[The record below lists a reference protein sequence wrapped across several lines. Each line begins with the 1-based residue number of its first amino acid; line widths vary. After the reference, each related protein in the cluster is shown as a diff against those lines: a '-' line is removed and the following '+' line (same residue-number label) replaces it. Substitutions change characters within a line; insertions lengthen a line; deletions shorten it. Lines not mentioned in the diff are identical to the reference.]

1 MSKPRVALVITTWF
15 PNSHADVIA
24 RHLFRG
30 PRDVVRG
37 SEAEEKNVV
46 GWSRLITGYEL
57 DGPHREPRVE
67 VVSAY
72 LEQQGVTRPEPRPDV
87 GTDFLAEHGVPIFP
101 TVAEAITLGGTGVA
115 VDGVVLIG
123 EHGDYEDNEFGQKL
137 YPRRRLFDAAVAAM
151 ITGGRTIPIFVDKHL
166 SYAFTDARSMYDDA
180 RRLGI
185 PLLAG
190 SSVPLAYREPTGA
203 DWRFGAPLTDCL
215 VIGYGGAEVYGFHAL
230 EAGQALLERRA
241 GGETGVVAVQ
251 AWTGP
256 EVGRLATDPA
266 GPLPP
271 ELITA
276 AAGAGGFDDAQNLI
290 EQATDVYLVEHAD
303 GDRLTVLM
311 TDAVT
316 DFLVAARGP
325 DDALAYRIALLG
337 EQPYFF
343 PHFARLVFQIEQLMI
358 DRRAPYPV
366 ERTLLTGGVIDG
378 LMRSRAGAGRLKT
391 PDLAIAYRGPEKIE
405 GSAVAVPLPKS

>member
-1 MSKPRVALVITTWF
+1 MAKPRVALLITTWF
-15 PNSHADVIA
+15 PNSHADVLA
-24 RHLFRG
+24 R
-30 PRDVVRG
+30 
-37 SEAEEKNVV
+37 
-46 GWSRLITGYEL
+46 RLITGYEL
-57 DGPHREPRVE
+57 DGPHREPQVE
-67 VVSAY
+67 VVAAY
-72 LEQQGVTRPEPRPDV
+72 LEQRGVTRPAPQPDL
-87 GTDFLAEHGVPIFP
+87 GTGFLAEHGVPIFP

-151 ITGGRTIPIFVDKHL
+151 ITGGRTVPVFVDKHL

-190 SSVPLAYREPTGA
+190 SSLPLAYREPTGA
-203 DWRFGAPLTDCL
+203 DWRHGEPLTDCL

-230 EAGQALLERRA
+230 EAGQALLERRS

-251 AWTGP
+251 AWTGA
-256 EVGRLATDPA
+256 EAGRIAADPT
-266 GPLPP
+266 GPIPAA
-271 ELITA
+271 LITA
-276 AAGAGGFDDAQNLI
+276 AAGAGGFGETRELI
-290 EQATDVYLVEHAD
+290 ERATDVYLVEHAD
-303 GDRLTVLM
+303 GARQTVLM

-325 DDALAYRIALLG
+325 DAAVAYRIALLG

-343 PHFARLVFQIEQLMI
+343 PHFARLTYQVERLMI

-366 ERTLLTGGVIDG
+366 ERTLLTGGVIDAA
-378 LMRSRAGAGRLKT
+378 MRSRAGAGRLET
-391 PDLAIAYRGPEKIE
+391 PELAIAYRGPEQIE
-405 GSAVAVPLPKS
+405 GSAVALPLPQS